1 MLHPDCIFL
10 ALYCDF
16 LGEDLRFE
24 LSVVSSISV
33 CGHAGFRLLYNDSK
47 RLLKVA
53 NEL

>member
-33 CGHAGFRLLYNDSK
+33 CRSRRFQITI
-47 RLLKVA
+47 
-53 NEL
+53 